1 MYYRPLSLNIESFGT
16 AVGFSDPAEIH
27 FVQKQW
33 RAERCGGI
41 DEQEMLEMA
50 KQISPQMEVRV
61 RALTCGVVADAARGS
76 AVSRVSRDLGA
87 RQREH
92 RPGHSAPRQAA
103 HALVAGLHAHGRPH
117 SRDLPRACSCARTGH
132 GAALRGAGRV
142 RALAVLCRQRHERHC
157 ATWMP
162 PLTNT

>member
-1 MYYRPLSLNIESFGT
+1 MRRRD
-16 AVGFSDPAEIH
+16 AAMADA
-27 FVQKQW
+27 
-33 RAERCGGI
+33 RAGGI

-142 RALAVLCRQRHERHC
+142 RALAVLCRQRHERYC